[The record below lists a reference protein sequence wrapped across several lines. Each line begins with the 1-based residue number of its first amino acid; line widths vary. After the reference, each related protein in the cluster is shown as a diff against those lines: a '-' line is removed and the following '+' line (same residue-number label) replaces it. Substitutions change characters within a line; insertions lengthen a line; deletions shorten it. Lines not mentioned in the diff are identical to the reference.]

1 MNLLPDK
8 KDSVLLEKAWS
19 LDQEALLREKSKPN
33 KKILWRKSIKI
44 CEELLKKNRD
54 DINLLFKIATIYQ
67 HQRLFNEARFFLY
80 RAKKKHPDNFLVYQ
94 GLGNLYRA
102 KNDRRLSLKYYE
114 EALKKSGNNKLLK
127 KLLDDYKE
135 QSRFRY

>member
-80 RAKKKHPDNFLVYQ
+80 RAKKNTPIIF
-94 GLGNLYRA
+94 
-102 KNDRRLSLKYYE
+102 
-114 EALKKSGNNKLLK
+114 
-127 KLLDDYKE
+127 
-135 QSRFRY
+135 